1 MIICKTKQALQKVLQ
16 SQNNPISIGFVPTM
30 GALHN
35 GHLALIDASKKAG
48 NYTVSSIFVNPT
60 QFNNKEDFEKYPISI
75 EADINLLIQHQC
87 DVLFLPTVAEMYPDG
102 PQIPHHYP
110 LDYLEQ
116 ILEGEYRPGHFQGV
130 CYIVE
135 QLLKLVNPTHLYMGS
150 KDYQQC
156 MVIQFLL
163 QYNQQLSNIQLHI
176 EPTVREANG
185 LAMSSRNRRLSI
197 ENFNKAAT
205 LFQTLVFIKQNI
217 GQYSLDALINMAK
230 TKLIEGGFE
239 KVDYISIADAHTLKP
254 IEQFNPQQPAI
265 VLAAAF
271 LQNVRL
277 IDNLPLN

>member
-1 MIICKTKQALQKVLQ
+1 MIICKTKQALQTVLQ
-16 SQNNPISIGFVPTM
+16 LQNNPISSGFVPTM

-60 QFNNKEDFEKYPISI
+60 QFNIKEDFDKYPISI

-87 DVLFLPTVAEMYPDG
+87 DVLFFPTVEEMYTDG
-102 PQIPHHYP
+102 PKIPHHYP
-110 LDYLEQ
+110 LNYLEQ
-116 ILEGEYRPGHFQGV
+116 ILEGEYRTGHFQDV

-135 QLLKLVNPTHLYMGS
+135 QLLKLVTPTHLYMGS

-163 QYNQQLSNIQLHI
+163 QYNLQLSNIQLHI

-185 LAMSSRNRRLSI
+185 LAVSSRNRSLST

-205 LFQTLVFIKQNI
+205 IFQTLVFIKQNI

-239 KVDYISIADAHTLKP
+239 KNDYISIADAHMLKP
-254 IEQFNPQQPAI
+254 IEQFNRQQPAI